1 MIEQCCKFLVM
12 GDINAW
18 RRLNLSWCFGCGN
31 GMKNLLSIIILYTE
45 SSLMTL
51 SDLLFWM
58 FFFAIKSCFN
68 YVISISCLLYRLRI
82 IIWQLKYTFCDG
94 LGFNAIEVGD
104 GVPPWLPSQK
114 GGWRWGDSVP
124 PWSPSQKGGW
134 RGGRSPPWEIMGY
147 HKFWCHFHPHDFLH
161 IHWVFLLK
169 FTNEHISQ
177 CSSTST
183 TSTFHVNYMSTINDV
198 YKYLL

>member
-1 MIEQCCKFLVM
+1 MDLDLMQLRW
-12 GDINAW
+12 G
-18 RRLNLSWCFGCGN
+18 
-31 GMKNLLSIIILYTE
+31 TE
-45 SSLMTL
+45 SPHDSPLRKGVEGGGTPSPHDPPLRKGVEGGGTPSPMTHL
-51 SDLLFWM
+51 SE
-58 FFFAIKSCFN
+58 
-68 YVISISCLLYRLRI
+68 RG
-82 IIWQLKYTFCDG
+82 LK
-94 LGFNAIEVGD
+94 VGD
-104 GVPPWLPSQK
+104 SVPPWPPSQK